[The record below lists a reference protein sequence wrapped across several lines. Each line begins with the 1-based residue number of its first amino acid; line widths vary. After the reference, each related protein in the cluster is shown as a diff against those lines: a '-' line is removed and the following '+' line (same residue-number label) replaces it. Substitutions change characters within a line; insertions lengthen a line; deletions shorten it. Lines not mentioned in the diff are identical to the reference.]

1 MKRSERISRI
11 SICSMN
17 AAILVICS
25 FISVPTAPPFTFQSF
40 GVLILTGLF
49 GLKITLV
56 SYMIYLLLGIVG
68 LPVFSGFTGGFSVII
83 GPTGG
88 YLIGFAFLIIVSS
101 ALINVLG
108 RGIFSLTLA
117 FTVGVIVL
125 YVIATVYYSAVW
137 LKDTSLSSV
146 ISSASVC
153 VLPFLLADAA
163 KTALAVYIVKCF
175 EGRLRV

>member
-1 MKRSERISRI
+1 MFHECGDTCDLFIHLCSHSTSFHLTESRSSNFDRII
-11 SICSMN
+11 WM
-17 AAILVICS
+17 
-25 FISVPTAPPFTFQSF
+25 
-40 GVLILTGLF
+40 
-49 GLKITLV
+49 KITLV

-68 LPVFSGFTGGFSVII
+68 LPVFSGLTGGLSVII

-153 VLPFLLADAA
+153 VLPFLLVDAA